1 MEYRHLTPA
10 EISQLTA
17 NCCTAEDW
25 NNVLVSWDST
35 QSFTQHIS
43 SAHFSGEVRLGTFSG
58 EFLLQGGIP
67 MHCGITNAS
76 LHNVTLGNNCVVRNV
91 HDYIANYEFGD
102 CCLVDNVDL
111 IYADG
116 ESCFGNGEVVS
127 VLNETGGN
135 EIVMTDILTAQTAWF
150 MATNAPSGE
159 KIKELSLRYA
169 AGTKASVGT
178 VGTMVT
184 IRNAGTL
191 RNVCLGDYAT
201 VDGAAR
207 LVNGTVNSCE
217 KAPAKVGKNVI
228 ADDFIFSSGSHVE
241 DGAIINKCFIGQA
254 SHVGRGF
261 SVAESVIFSN
271 CHFENGEGCAI
282 FAGPFSVSHHK
293 ATLLIAGA
301 FSFFN
306 AGSGSNQSNH
316 MYKTGPIQ
324 SGFLERG
331 TSLASGS
338 HVLWPLHAGP
348 FSLVMGHHVSHCD
361 TSDLPFSYLLEKEG
375 ETWVVPA
382 INLFRSG
389 TYRNVQKWPGRDG
402 RKDDNKLDIINFNQ
416 FSPYTVGKMIYAC
429 DMLQDFAETMGDDAE
444 ACTYNG
450 ANFSRKAVKKGLNDY
465 GTAITAYLGSIYVAR
480 RNALRSGKDTGP
492 WTDIAGLLAPVS
504 VIDAL
509 TACIVDGSL
518 GSLEAVNAAIA
529 QIDANYESYEN
540 AWVGARIEE
549 FYELNLYSMTSAQE
563 AEIIEDWKN
572 AEADIRQAVISDIRK
587 DLEMAELD
595 VDGNSFLRKIKDADL
610 I

>member
-1 MEYRHLTPA
+1 MEYRKLTSA

-17 NCCTAEDW
+17 NGCTAEDW
-25 NNVLVSWDST
+25 AAVLVTWEPDQSYT
-35 QSFTQHIS
+35 QYIRA
-43 SAHFSGEVRLGTFSG
+43 AHFSGEVRLGTFNG

-67 MHCGITNAS
+67 VHCGITNAS

-91 HDYIANYEFGD
+91 NDYIANYEFGN
-102 CCLVDNVDL
+102 CCLIDNVDL
-111 IYADG
+111 IYTDG
-116 ESCFGNGEVVS
+116 ESMFGNGEVVS

-135 EIVMTDILTAQTAWF
+135 EIVITDILTSQTAWF
-150 MATNAPSGE
+150 MATNAPSAQAL
-159 KIKELSLRYA
+159 KDLSDKYA
-169 AGTKASVGT
+169 EGIKASVGT
-178 VGTMVT
+178 TGDMVT

-191 RNVCLGDYAT
+191 MNVCLGDYAT

-207 LVNGTVNSCE
+207 LANGTVNSCE

-348 FSLVMGHHVSHCD
+348 FSLVMGHHISHCD

-416 FSPYTVGKMIYAC
+416 FSPYTVGKMIYAY
-429 DMLQDFAETMGDDAE
+429 DMLQDFANTMDSESDA
-444 ACTYNG
+444 CSYNG
-450 ANFSRKAVKKGLNDY
+450 ANFSKKSVDRGMNDY
-465 GTAITAYLGSIYVAR
+465 GTAVTAYLGSIFSAR
-480 RNALRSGKDTGP
+480 RKSLVGGKDTGP
-492 WTDIAGLLAPVS
+492 WTDIAGLLAPVAA
-504 VIDAL
+504 IDKL
-509 TACIVDGSL
+509 TKCIVDGTL
-518 GSLEAVNAAIA
+518 ESLEEVNLAISA
-529 QIDANYESYEN
+529 INDKYETYEN
-540 AWVGARIEE
+540 NWAAARIEE
-549 FYELNLYSMTSAQE
+549 FYDIKLDSITEEQE
-563 AEIIEDWKN
+563 AEILEDWKE
-572 AEADIRQAVISDIRK
+572 AEVEIREAVIADVIK

-595 VDGNSFLRKIKDADL
+595 VDGNSFLRKIQDADL

>member
-1 MEYRHLTPA
+1 MEYRKLTNA

-17 NCCTAEDW
+17 NGCTAEDW
-25 NNVLVSWDST
+25 ANILVSWEPD
-35 QSFTQHIS
+35 QSFSQYIS
-43 SAHFSGEVRLGTFSG
+43 AAHFSGEVRMGTFNG

-67 MHCGITNAS
+67 VHCGITNAS
-76 LHNVTLGNNCVVRNV
+76 LHNVTLGCNCIIRNV
-91 HDYIANYEFGD
+91 NDYIANYNFGD
-102 CCLVDNVDL
+102 CCLIDNVDL
-111 IYADG
+111 IYTDG
-116 ESCFGNGEVVS
+116 ESTFGNGEVVS

-135 EIVMTDILTAQTAWF
+135 EIVITDILTSQTAWF
-150 MATNAPSGE
+150 MATNAPSSQTL
-159 KIKELSLRYA
+159 KDLSNKYA
-169 AGTKASVGT
+169 EGTKATVGCA
-178 VGTMVT
+178 GTMVT

-191 RNVCLGDYAT
+191 KNVCLGDYAV

-207 LVNGTVNSCE
+207 LCNGTVNSCE

-348 FSLVMGHHVSHCD
+348 FSLVMGHHISHCD
-361 TSDLPFSYLLEKEG
+361 TSELPFSYLLEKEG

-402 RKDDNKLDIINFNQ
+402 RKDDKKLDIINFKQ

-429 DMLQDFAETMGDDAE
+429 DMLQDFSRTMGDDAD

-450 ANFSRKAVKKGLNDY
+450 ANFSKRSVERGLNDY
-465 GTAITAYLGSIYVAR
+465 GTAITAYLGSIYSAR
-480 RNALRSGKDTGP
+480 KDVLRGGKDTGP
-492 WTDIAGLLAPVS
+492 WTDIAGLLAPVAA
-504 VIDAL
+504 IDKL
-509 TACIVDGSL
+509 TRCIEDGSL
-518 GSLEAVNAAIA
+518 ATLEEVNVAVSAIN
-529 QIDANYESYEN
+529 DKFETYEN
-540 AWVGARIEE
+540 DWVAARIEE
-549 FYELNLYSMTSAQE
+549 FYDLSLDNITEVQE
-563 AEIIEDWKN
+563 TEFLEDWKD
-572 AEADIRQAVISDIRK
+572 AEIQIRDAVIADVIK
-587 DLEMAELD
+587 DLEMAELE
-595 VDGNSFLRKIKDADL
+595 VESNSFFKKIQDADL

>member
-1 MEYRHLTPA
+1 MEYRKLNQE
-10 EISQLTA
+10 EISQLVA
-17 NCCTAEDW
+17 NGCTAEDW
-25 NNVLVSWDST
+25 TSVLVNWDPRE
-35 QSFTQHIS
+35 SFTQHVR
-43 SAHFSGEVRLGTFSG
+43 SAHFSGEVCLGTFNG

-67 MHCGITNAS
+67 VHCGITNAS
-76 LHNVTLGNNCVVRNV
+76 LHNVTLGNNCIVRNV
-91 HDYIANYEFGD
+91 SDYIANYVFGD
-102 CCLVDNVDL
+102 CCLIDNVDL

-116 ESCFGNGEVVS
+116 ESRFGNGEVVS

-135 EIVMTDILTAQTAWF
+135 EIVITDILTSQTAWF
-150 MATNAPSGE
+150 MATNSPSGE
-159 KIKELSLRYA
+159 KIKELSYRYA
-169 AGTKASVGT
+169 DGTKASVGS

-191 RNVCLGDYAT
+191 MNVCLGDYAT

-241 DGAIINKCFIGQA
+241 DAAIINKCFIGQA

-348 FSLVMGHHVSHCD
+348 FSLVMGHHISHCD
-361 TSDLPFSYLLEKEG
+361 TADLPFSYLLEKEG

-429 DMLQDFAETMGDDAE
+429 DMLQDFSQTMGADAD

-450 ANFSRKAVKKGLNDY
+450 ANYSKKAVNNGLRDY
-465 GTAITAYLGSIYVAR
+465 GTAITAYLGSIYVSR
-480 RNALRSGKDTGP
+480 KDVLRSGRDTGP

-504 VIDAL
+504 AIDAL
-509 TACIVDGSL
+509 TRCILDGTID
-518 GSLEAVNAAIA
+518 SLEGVNAAIA
-529 QIDANYESYEN
+529 QIDAGYESYEN
-540 AWVGARIEE
+540 DWVAARIEE
-549 FYELNLYSMTSAQE
+549 FYDLKVDAVTEVQE
-563 AEIIEDWKN
+563 TEFLEDWKD
-572 AEADIRQAVISDIRK
+572 AEADIREAVISDIRK

-595 VDGNSFLRKIKDADL
+595 VESNSFLKKIIDANL

>member
-1 MEYRHLTPA
+1 M
-10 EISQLTA
+10 
-17 NCCTAEDW
+17 
-25 NNVLVSWDST
+25 
-35 QSFTQHIS
+35 
-43 SAHFSGEVRLGTFSG
+43 
-58 EFLLQGGIP
+58 
-67 MHCGITNAS
+67 
-76 LHNVTLGNNCVVRNV
+76 
-91 HDYIANYEFGD
+91 
-102 CCLVDNVDL
+102 
-111 IYADG
+111 
-116 ESCFGNGEVVS
+116 
-127 VLNETGGN
+127 
-135 EIVMTDILTAQTAWF
+135 
-150 MATNAPSGE
+150 
-159 KIKELSLRYA
+159 
-169 AGTKASVGT
+169 
-178 VGTMVT
+178 
-184 IRNAGTL
+184 
-191 RNVCLGDYAT
+191 
-201 VDGAAR
+201 
-207 LVNGTVNSCE
+207 
-217 KAPAKVGKNVI
+217 
-228 ADDFIFSSGSHVE
+228 
-241 DGAIINKCFIGQA
+241 
-254 SHVGRGF
+254 
-261 SVAESVIFSN
+261 AESVIFSN